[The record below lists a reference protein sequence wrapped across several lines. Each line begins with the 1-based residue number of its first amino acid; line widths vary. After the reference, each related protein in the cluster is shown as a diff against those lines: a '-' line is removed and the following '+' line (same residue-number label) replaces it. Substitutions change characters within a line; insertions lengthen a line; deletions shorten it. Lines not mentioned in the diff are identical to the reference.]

1 MAAAGADAGPEVP
14 LRILHL
20 VARSQRRGAELFA
33 LELAAELDALGLRN
47 RVVALGTA
55 SDGGR
60 EPGLDPLVA
69 TPGLGPRDLPARVR
83 AVRAL
88 LRAEPVDVVLAH
100 GGWAAQVAA
109 LAAPRRDR
117 PLLVWQRIG
126 DLSPAVWRRGRREWW
141 RLVARRFDVGVALT
155 DELAGELRRLGFR
168 GPVWLIPNSRR
179 PDRFR
184 ALDRPAAAAALRAE
198 LGIGADVPVVTFVG
212 HLDRMKRADRAVA
225 VAAAVRDRGVLARLV
240 VAGDGPL
247 RAELEAQVVAAGL
260 GDRVTFLGR
269 RTDVEQVLGGAD
281 LLLLTSDLEGI
292 PGVAIEAL
300 MAGLPVVTVPVGGV
314 ARVVE
319 DGVTGLV
326 LADADVDGLADA
338 VVGLLADPA
347 RRTAMGTAARARTDR
362 FSTAT
367 TARTY
372 AASLRAAVAGRGA
385 GRASGR
391 GASEG

>member
-1 MAAAGADAGPEVP
+1 MAAAGADAGPGTP

-20 VARSQRRGAELFA
+20 VARSQRRGAEVFA
-33 LELAAELDALGLRN
+33 LELAAELDGLGHRN

-60 EPGLDPLVA
+60 EPDLDPLVA
-69 TPGLGPRDLPARVR
+69 TAGLGPRDLPPRVR

-88 LRAEPVDVVLAH
+88 LRSEPVDVVLAH
-100 GGWAAQVAA
+100 GGWAAQVVA

-126 DLSPAVWRRGRREWW
+126 DLSPSVWKPGRREWW
-141 RLVARRFDVGVALT
+141 RFVARRFDAGVALT
-155 DELAGELRRLGFR
+155 DDLAGELRRLGFR
-168 GPVWLIPNSRR
+168 GPVWVIPNSRR
-179 PDRFR
+179 PDRFL

-198 LGIGADVPVVTFVG
+198 LGVGADVPVVAFVG

-225 VAAAVRDRGVLARLV
+225 VAAAVRDRGVPARLV
-240 VAGDGPL
+240 LVGEGP
-247 RAELEAQVVAAGL
+247 RRTELDAQVAAAGL

-269 RTDVEQVLGGAD
+269 RTDVEHVLAGAD

-314 ARVVE
+314 AQVVE

-326 LADADVDGLADA
+326 LPDAAVDGLADA
-338 VVGLLADPA
+338 VVALLADPA
-347 RRTAMGTAARARTDR
+347 RRTAMGAAARSRTDR

-372 AASLRAAVAGRGA
+372 AASMRAAVAR
-385 GRASGR
+385 RASGP
-391 GASEG
+391 GPAEG